1 MTKITNKQNLI
12 QQLEIVQSLLNNEE
26 IAETKM
32 IIESLFAL
40 EQMVNSEL
48 QNRLCCEK
56 VFKAISI

>member
-32 IIESLFAL
+32 IVESLFAL
-40 EQMVNSEL
+40 EQMVNYEL

-56 VFKAISI
+56 VFKAI

>member
-1 MTKITNKQNLI
+1 MSITNKQNLI
-12 QQLEIVQSLLNNEE
+12 KQLATVQNLLNNEE

-32 IIESLFAL
+32 IVESLFAL

-56 VFKAISI
+56 VFKAI

>member
-1 MTKITNKQNLI
+1 MAITNKQNLI
-12 QQLEIVQSLLNNEE
+12 KQLATVQNLLNNEE

-32 IIESLFAL
+32 IVESLFAL

-56 VFKAISI
+56 VFKAI

>member
-32 IIESLFAL
+32 IVESLFAL

-48 QNRLCCEK
+48 KNRLCCEK
-56 VFKAISI
+56 VFKAI

>member
-32 IIESLFAL
+32 IVESLFAL

-56 VFKAISI
+56 VFKAI

>member
-1 MTKITNKQNLI
+1 MTRITNKQNLI
-12 QQLEIVQSLLNNEE
+12 KQLAIVQSLLNNEE

-56 VFKAISI
+56 VFKSIST

>member
-1 MTKITNKQNLI
+1 MAITNKQNLI
-12 QQLEIVQSLLNNEE
+12 KQLATVQNLLNNEE

-32 IIESLFAL
+32 IVESLFAP

-56 VFKAISI
+56 VFKAI